1 MCDYGKHR
9 QYVELICNGW
19 EKKVCDLVRREDAIE
34 VIYRA
39 LRTPVPDYRKDPFH
53 DSMSLAISMGRE
65 IQSAQPERKK
75 GKWIEPS
82 NNGVWRYDQK
92 AYAECSV
99 CGKKQFLGYRMN
111 YCPNCG
117 AYMRGENDEAD

>member
-1 MCDYGKHR
+1 MDDCISRHGAIDALMAWEEDSVWDDECLKHR
-9 QYVELICNGW
+9 GEPYWVAPSD
-19 EKKVCDLVRREDAIE
+19 VIE
-34 VIYRA
+34 R
-39 LRTPVPDYRKDPFH
+39 LP
-53 DSMSLAISMGRE
+53 
-65 IQSAQPERKK
+65 SAQSERKK
-75 GKWIEPS
+75 GKWIDPS

-117 AYMRGENDEAD
+117 ADMRGEEE